1 MPRLL
6 KLAVGLVAVMAM
18 GWVWHGPLG
27 RGAMFVDGLEAH
39 AKAMVAYA
47 ELPGVSVSLGR
58 DPLSRNAVLSGP
70 ADQFQRH
77 GMNDEPG
84 LVGRVETIPG
94 IGAVR
99 WSDEPQKWGAL
110 PLLAETLLQLTLAY
124 ALGFGLGAIFFARP
138 RRQSFLD

>member
-1 MPRLL
+1 MSRTLKILIGLAAVLL
-6 KLAVGLVAVMAM
+6 M

-27 RGAMFVDGLEAH
+27 RGALFVDGLEAH
-39 AKAMVAYA
+39 AKAMVGYA
-47 ELPGVSVSLGR
+47 ELPGVGVSFDR
-58 DPLSRNAVLSGP
+58 HPLSRNAVLSGP

-84 LVGRVETIPG
+84 LVGRVATIDG

-99 WSDEPQKWGAL
+99 WSDEPATGAAP
-110 PLLAETLLQLTLAY
+110 PLIVETLLQLALAY
-124 ALGFGLGAIFFARP
+124 AIGFCLGALLFGRP